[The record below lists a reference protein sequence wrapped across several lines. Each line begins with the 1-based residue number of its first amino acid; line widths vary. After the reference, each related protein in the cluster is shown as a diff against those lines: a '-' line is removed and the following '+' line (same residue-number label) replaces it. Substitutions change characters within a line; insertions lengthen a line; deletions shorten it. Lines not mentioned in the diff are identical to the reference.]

1 VFCGMGCEARVEDG
15 EEILYIFARCV
26 ELDAADARVSKG
38 KGDVQINYSNVQSLI
53 FYVLYVLW

>member
-1 VFCGMGCEARVEDG
+1 MGCEARVEDG